1 MKMAIALVLTLSLV
15 CFAGWA
21 VSFKKQELS
30 ISGHTLIVEIAETEE
45 QTQRGLMYRTELK
58 DGVGML
64 FVFDSESV
72 RTFWMKNTFVPLSI
86 AFINSKKEIVDIQD
100 MTPVKSE
107 MDQNPPVYRS
117 AAPARYALEV
127 PRGWFSKKKIKIG
140 HKVFGL
146 N

>member
-1 MKMAIALVLTLSLV
+1 MNKAIVLFILVKLAG
-15 CFAGWA
+15 FAGWA

-30 ISGHTLIVEIAETEE
+30 ISGHKLFVEIAETEE

-58 DGVGML
+58 DGAGML
-64 FVFDSESV
+64 FVFDSESL

-86 AFINSKKEIVDIQD
+86 AFINTKKEIIDIQD

-127 PRGWFSKKKIKIG
+127 PRGWFLKKKIRVG
-140 HKVFGL
+140 DKVLGL